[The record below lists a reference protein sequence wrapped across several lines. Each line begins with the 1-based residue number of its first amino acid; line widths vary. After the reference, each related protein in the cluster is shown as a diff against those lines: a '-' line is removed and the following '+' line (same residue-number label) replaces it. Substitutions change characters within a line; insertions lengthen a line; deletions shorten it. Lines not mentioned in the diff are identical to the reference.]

1 MRTKDLILLGGFAI
15 GGYLLY
21 QYFKSGTLFKQESSE
36 GTPYYPSGDG
46 KTNGNG
52 LNGTKTG
59 SKTRIKVKIPALQ
72 INVVSGNIRYKK
84 IMETVLP
91 RFAKT
96 QAGKRAIIKA
106 LGGKV

>member
-1 MRTKDLILLGGFAI
+1 MRTRDLIILGAFAV

-21 QYFKSGTLFKQESSE
+21 QYFKMGKLPFEGTSYYSSGTTNG
-36 GTPYYPSGDG
+36 GT
-46 KTNGNG
+46 KGNG

-59 SKTRIKVKIPALQ
+59 SKTGIKVKIPALQ

-96 QAGKRAIIKA
+96 QAGRRAIIKA
-106 LGGKV
+106 FGGKV